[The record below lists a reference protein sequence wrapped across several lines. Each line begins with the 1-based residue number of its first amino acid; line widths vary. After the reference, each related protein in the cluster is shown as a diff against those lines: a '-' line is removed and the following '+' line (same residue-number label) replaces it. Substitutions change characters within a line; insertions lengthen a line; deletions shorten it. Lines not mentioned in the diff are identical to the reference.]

1 MSLATVD
8 LVGGTR
14 SFNWVL
20 SQQRTGI
27 PFPVAFGTEPERSYL
42 AAPTEEKPTGEGK
55 KTSRVILI
63 INLFQ
68 PSTEKGF
75 STRLK
80 KVEGRG
86 HTTGRREAFA
96 G

>member
-14 SFNWVL
+14 SFIWVL

-27 PFPVAFGTEPERSYL
+27 PFPVAFGTEPETERSYL
-42 AAPTEEKPTGEGK
+42 AAPTEEEPTGEGK
-55 KTSRVILI
+55 KTNRLILI

-68 PSTEKGF
+68 PSTEKG
-75 STRLK
+75 
-80 KVEGRG
+80 RG
-86 HTTGRREAFA
+86 SRTHNRPS
-96 G
+96 